1 MSDSNERLLK
11 LLDEYG
17 TRLHTLLTRLTLR
30 ADSAEELL
38 QDVFLRLMRSEGFA
52 DSPSPERYLFRSAIN
67 LAFDWRKRRQL
78 RGISGRLSGREVSPH
93 PSPEQQAIQHEQV
106 ERVLAAMEQLSES
119 DRELLTLRFI
129 DGASNE
135 WLAERFDTT
144 PHRVRALCAKAVSRL
159 RQLVHETSTPQ
170 SKENS
175 HVHESRP

>member
-1 MSDSNERLLK
+1 MSDTNERLLK

-17 TRLHTLLTRLTLR
+17 TRLHSLLTRLTLC
-30 ADSAEELL
+30 ADAAEELL

-67 LAFDWRKRRQL
+67 LAFDWRKRR
-78 RGISGRLSGREVSPH
+78 GSNGTGGPLSGQEVSPH

-106 ERVLAAMEQLSES
+106 QCVLAAMEQLSEA

-144 PHRVRALCAKAVSRL
+144 PHRVRALCAKAVARL
-159 RQLVHETSTPQ
+159 RQLVHETPTTRP
-170 SKENS
+170 KENS
-175 HVHESRP
+175 HVHKS